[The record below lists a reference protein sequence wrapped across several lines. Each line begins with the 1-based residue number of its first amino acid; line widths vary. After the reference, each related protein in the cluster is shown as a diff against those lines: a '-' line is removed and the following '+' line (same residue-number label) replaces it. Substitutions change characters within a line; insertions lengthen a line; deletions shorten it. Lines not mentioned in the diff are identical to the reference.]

1 MMVYFTLNEN
11 LSDLIF
17 ILASAE
23 NLRVRKIHAL
33 AIVFLQTLF
42 LLFHKQSEKYF
53 FSFRNIV
60 LSFQLGSND
69 IKLSLINNFLN
80 DRFDPHILL
89 NPNILF

>member
-33 AIVFLQTLF
+33 AIVFFT
-42 LLFHKQSEKYF
+42 
-53 FSFRNIV
+53 NIV
-60 LSFQLGSND
+60 SIISQA
-69 IKLSLINNFLN
+69 IRKIWFL
-80 DRFDPHILL
+80 
-89 NPNILF
+89 

>member
-42 LLFHKQSEKYF
+42 LLFHKQSEKYGFYEIAF
-53 FSFRNIV
+53 FFLQHCTKFSTWFKRHKIV
-60 LSFQLGSND
+60 FN
-69 IKLSLINNFLN
+69 K
-80 DRFDPHILL
+80 
-89 NPNILF
+89 